1 MHTLLPIL
9 VHGIRCAYG
18 QVAEEAEAMAPMGLL
33 LKLCNACG
41 TGMMAWGPDRAE
53 CIASLHSLHKYHM
66 SALASSDH
74 GQPQG
79 VADSSIWVCLCD
91 LLRHI
96 G

>member
-66 SALASSDH
+66 VSLGFFLPWTAPRCCRQFHL
-74 GQPQG
+74 GMP
-79 VADSSIWVCLCD
+79 L
-91 LLRHI
+91 
-96 G
+96 